1 MSGPADAGPAIEG
14 WHAHLY
20 YDETT
25 FAVAEALRAEAG
37 RRFAVE
43 LGRLHRKPVGP
54 HPRWSCQLAFGPE
67 VFAEIVPWLAL
78 NRGPLVV
85 FIHPETGQPV
95 EDHRDRAIWLGT
107 GLELDLE
114 PLRKAARG

>member
-1 MSGPADAGPAIEG
+1 MSQPPRIEG

-20 YDETT
+20 YDEAT
-25 FAVAEALRAEAG
+25 FAQAEALRAEAG

-43 LGRLHRKPVGP
+43 LGQLHRKPVGP
-54 HPRWSCQLAFGPE
+54 HPRWSCQLAFAPA

-78 NRGPLVV
+78 NRDELVV
-85 FIHPETGQPV
+85 FIHPETGEPV

-107 GLELDLE
+107 GLELDLA
-114 PLRKAARG
+114 PLREAAARG